1 MTIRSVTGKGKPTIW
16 RWQERYMSDGT
27 EGLFR
32 DAPRGRAFAAAS
44 PEQVATVVERTLHET
59 PPAATHWTLRAM
71 AKVSGL
77 APSTI
82 HRIWREHGLKPHR
95 PETFKLSNDPR
106 FVEKVRDIVGL
117 YINPPEHALV
127 LSLDEKSQIQ
137 ALDRTQPGLPMKK
150 GRGATMTHDYK
161 RHGTT
166 TLFAA
171 LDVKAGTVI
180 GQCLLRHRAA
190 EFLRFLRLIDRQTP
204 PELDLHL
211 ILDNYPPTRPKR

>member
-1 MTIRSVTGKGKPTIW
+1 MREGVEVRLRPGDRERLEAVISDRRSPQHHVWCARIVLMTAAGAGTMTIRSVTGKGKPTIW

-27 EGLFR
+27 DGLFR

-95 PETFKLSNDPR
+95 PETFK
-106 FVEKVRDIVGL
+106 
-117 YINPPEHALV
+117 
-127 LSLDEKSQIQ
+127 
-137 ALDRTQPGLPMKK
+137 
-150 GRGATMTHDYK
+150 
-161 RHGTT
+161 
-166 TLFAA
+166 
-171 LDVKAGTVI
+171 
-180 GQCLLRHRAA
+180 
-190 EFLRFLRLIDRQTP
+190 
-204 PELDLHL
+204 
-211 ILDNYPPTRPKR
+211 PPTILGSSRRSAISSGFTSTRPSMRSYCR